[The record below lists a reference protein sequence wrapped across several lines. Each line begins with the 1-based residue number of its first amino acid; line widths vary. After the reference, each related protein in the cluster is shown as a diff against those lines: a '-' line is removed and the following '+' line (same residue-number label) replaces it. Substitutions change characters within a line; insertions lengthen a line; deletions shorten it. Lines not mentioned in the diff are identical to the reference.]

1 MEITGI
7 LLDTKRFAV
16 HDGPGIRTAFFTKGC
31 PLKCIWCHNPES
43 VAPLPQT
50 GFFPHLC
57 RSCGSCLDV
66 CPAGAHRM
74 ENSKHIF
81 HHTFCQQCGA
91 CEELCPASAMK
102 LYGRK
107 VTVDEALAVALED
120 RDFYTESGGGI
131 TVSGGEPLIQKEFTL
146 SLFKKAK
153 AEGLH
158 TALDT
163 CAFVPRRSLEEALA
177 VTDMFLVDFKHADS
191 EQHKILTG
199 QPNELIKSNLEFLSQ
214 QKVRIEIR
222 IPFVPGCNDSVE
234 NMEQTGEFLGKL
246 NIESVKL
253 LPYHSLARNKYAACG
268 LPDTM
273 PEADSPTE
281 EEIAAAVAILEKYG
295 VNARSGRA

>member
-31 PLKCIWCHNPES
+31 PLKCLWCHNPES
-43 VAPLPQT
+43 VASQPQT
-50 GFFPHLC
+50 GFFSHLC

-66 CPAGAHRM
+66 CPAGAHLM
-74 ENSKHIF
+74 ENGKHRF
-81 HHTFCQQCGA
+81 SH
-91 CEELCPASAMK
+91 ELCVKCGECESVCPGSAMK
-102 LYGRK
+102 LYGKK

-131 TVSGGEPLIQKEFTL
+131 TVSGGEPLVQKEFTL

-191 EQHKILTG
+191 EQHKLLTG

-222 IPFVPGCNDSVE
+222 IPFVPAYND
-234 NMEQTGEFLGKL
+234 GE
-246 NIESVKL
+246 IEGIARFIAPMKHITKIRL
-253 LPYHSLARNKYAACG
+253 LPYHNYAGSKYEALG
-268 LPDTM
+268 MKNTLP
-273 PEADSPTE
+273 ERLPTE
-281 EEIAAAVAILEKYG
+281 EALAL
-295 VNARSGRA
+295 ARSTLAGITGLPCL